1 MSVWQRVRSFAPACP
16 PHGLGFYAAI
26 DLTRLLQSER
36 PVAGALQTWR
46 SRSILRPAVAKAE
59 LKLRASLFVR
69 LLQHIVALSQVPF
82 FKTAKPFPLDG
93 LNSHSDASISIKDI
107 RVPLLEVC

>member
-1 MSVWQRVRSFAPACP
+1 MQHVRSFVPACP
-16 PHGLGFYAAI
+16 PHGLGIYAAI

-36 PVAGALQTWR
+36 PVACALQTWR

-59 LKLRASLFVR
+59 FKLRASLCVR
-69 LLQHIVALSQVPF
+69 LLQHIVVLSQVLF
-82 FKTAKPFPLDG
+82 YKTAKPFSLDG
-93 LNSHSDASISIKDI
+93 LNSHPDASISIKDI